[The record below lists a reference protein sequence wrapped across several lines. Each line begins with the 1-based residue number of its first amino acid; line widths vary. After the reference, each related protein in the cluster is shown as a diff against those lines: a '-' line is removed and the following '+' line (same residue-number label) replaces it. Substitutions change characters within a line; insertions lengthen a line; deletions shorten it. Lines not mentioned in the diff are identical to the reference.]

1 MWERRG
7 SGSVG
12 SSGSTREI
20 RFEVSEQE
28 RGREG
33 AERARAHLARAESEL
48 EAAQRFVD
56 PGGGGETELALARAL
71 ANARASV
78 AEAMET
84 VRMTLGEQDA
94 REDEL
99 QRRIII
105 TAQAKSDGLRLLRI
119 INDTQAHG
127 QEGARADPT
136 RAAHE
141 AGLDVG
147 SERYQDAM
155 AYLLEQAALLGDEH
169 TAFDV
174 GDQHPHGYAS
184 YFFTRRAVKLL
195 EEG

>member
-1 MWERRG
+1 MLMSSLIGFVGPSAVSMSLIYPFPRRSPDRALG
-7 SGSVG
+7 N
-12 SSGSTREI
+12 E
-20 RFEVSEQE
+20 SEQ
-28 RGREG
+28 
-33 AERARAHLARAESEL
+33 
-48 EAAQRFVD
+48 
-56 PGGGGETELALARAL
+56 
-71 ANARASV
+71 
-78 AEAMET
+78 
-84 VRMTLGEQDA
+84 
-94 REDEL
+94 
-99 QRRIII
+99 RRTTIE
-105 TAQAKSDGLRLLRI
+105 AQARSDGLRLLRS

-155 AYLLEQAALLGDEH
+155 AYLIEQAALLADEN

-184 YFFTRRAVKLL
+184 YFFSRRAVKLL